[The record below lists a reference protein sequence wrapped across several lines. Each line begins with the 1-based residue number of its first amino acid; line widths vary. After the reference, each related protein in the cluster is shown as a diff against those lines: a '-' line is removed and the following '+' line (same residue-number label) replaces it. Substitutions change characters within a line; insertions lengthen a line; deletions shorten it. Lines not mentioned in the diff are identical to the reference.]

1 MGLTRTKYLVY
12 TGPMTRNMGKFLV
25 TGVRSNIIAG
35 FPVCQKLVSKNKD
48 NLRNEIFAKKPKV

>member
-12 TGPMTRNMGKFLV
+12 TGPMTKNMGKFLV

-48 NLRNEIFAKKPKV
+48 NLFS